1 MRLVSTTNALA
12 PGGAYSQAVA
22 VDGMLYTAGQV
33 GADPA
38 TGVRPDDYRAEVRQA
53 LDNLRAVVEA
63 GGSSVDRIVRTMCL
77 ITDVEDFAT
86 FNEVY
91 AEFFGE
97 HRPARSTFSVGL
109 AGGYRFEIE
118 AIARVGEQ

>member
-1 MRLVSTTNALA
+1 MRFISTRNAPP

-22 VDGMLYTAGQV
+22 VDGTLYTAGQV
-33 GADPA
+33 GADPV
-38 TGVRPDDYRAEVRQA
+38 TGSRPDDYRAEVRQA
-53 LDNLRAVVEA
+53 FENLRAVVEA

-77 ITDVEDFAT
+77 ITDVEDFAV

-91 AEFFGE
+91 AEFFGD

-118 AIARVGEQ
+118 AIARVGQQ

>member
-1 MRLVSTTNALA
+1 MRLISTPNAPA
-12 PGGAYSQAVA
+12 PGGAYSQAVS

-33 GADPA
+33 GADPT
-38 TGVRPDDYRAEVRQA
+38 TGERPADYRAEVRQA
-53 LDNLRAVVEA
+53 LANLGAVIEA

-77 ITDVEDFAT
+77 ITDVADFT
-86 FNEVY
+86 VFNEEY
-91 AEFFGE
+91 AAFFGD

-118 AIARVGEQ
+118 AIAKVEGQ